1 MCTNTFSTAEL
12 FCGSE
17 DKIHL
22 FLQAFQIISI
32 IQSRQDLEKEVKK
45 KKKKKKKNQS
55 YEKQFSQ
62 SLMHTKI
69 KKQTTPSLV
78 SIRSALLANKTCFHR
93 ILNSHDSRQ
102 R

>member
-45 KKKKKKKNQS
+45 KKKKKKKINPMKS
-55 YEKQFSQ
+55 NFPNLSC
-62 SLMHTKI
+62 I
-69 KKQTTPSLV
+69 P
-78 SIRSALLANKTCFHR
+78 R
-93 ILNSHDSRQ
+93 
-102 R
+102 